1 MKRKSQIFLL
11 LTLLMLTF
19 FVSIT
24 GILLD
29 IQKARYTDPSS
40 GVDVF
45 LQTWDNS
52 VENIKDLTHI
62 ALARYTQS
70 TNTSNIDVEM
80 QSELNELSNYLLS
93 RGYTSSFLISTF
105 NLVVAG
111 APSSYSISLL
121 VQMEISDAKQTL
133 QQSLSIDLTVSA
145 VLVGSEISVFKI
157 LNGETIPISDA
168 TVTVIPPGTS
178 TVTNLRNGNYL
189 VSNPAD
195 NFDVITE
202 EGIALQV

>member
-1 MKRKSQIFLL
+1 MKKRSQIFLL

-45 LQTWDNS
+45 LQTWQNS
-52 VENIKDLTHI
+52 VETIEDLSHI
-62 ALARYTQS
+62 ALARYTQG
-70 TNTSNIDVEM
+70 TNASNIDVEM
-80 QSELNELSNYLLS
+80 QAELGELSNYLLT
-93 RGYTSSFLISTF
+93 RGYTSSFLLTSF

-111 APSSYSISLL
+111 APSSYVVSLI
-121 VQMEISDAKQTL
+121 VQMVLSDTKQTL
-133 QQSLSIDLTVSA
+133 QQTLSIDLTVSA
-145 VLVGSEISVFKI
+145 VLVGTEITVFKL
-157 LNGETIPISDA
+157 LNGETIPIADA
-168 TVTVIPPGTS
+168 TVTVVPPGTS
-178 TVTNLRNGNYL
+178 TVTNLRNGNYQ

-195 NFDVITE
+195 NFDIVTQ
-202 EGIALQV
+202 EGITLRV